1 MYRIVT
7 YAHAMYKWFVNT
19 MVEWVF
25 EIAITMTLA
34 LILFYIVI
42 TPVFLNMKIYER
54 SVLVD
59 WNGKSG
65 ALSVLEDGSKAYLE
79 VQVLDDMGKTFEFK
93 GTVYEVDYVQGDRI
107 YLKRRKKKQ

>member
-1 MYRIVT
+1 MDLS
-7 YAHAMYKWFVNT
+7 HP
-19 MVEWVF
+19 VET
-25 EIAITMTLA
+25 ALLITLLVILFFTLA
-34 LILFYIVI
+34 VLLSTY
-42 TPVFLNMKIYER
+42 LSEDCYGR

-79 VQVLDDMGKTFEFK
+79 VQVLDDMEKTFEFK